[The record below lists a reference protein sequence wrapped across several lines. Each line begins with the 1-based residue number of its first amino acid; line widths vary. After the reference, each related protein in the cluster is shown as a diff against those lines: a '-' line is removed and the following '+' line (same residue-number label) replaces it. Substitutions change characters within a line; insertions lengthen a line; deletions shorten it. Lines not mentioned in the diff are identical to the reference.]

1 MVLTLPV
8 STTTTERAFSAVK
21 IVKTKLR
28 SKMKDEFL
36 ANSLIT
42 YIEKDIAKL
51 FDDDSIIDDFDLKK
65 EQRAQLRMP
74 SFSRS

>member
-1 MVLTLPV
+1 MLTLPV